1 VFESKVVLRPELE
14 DQKLKNE
21 LTIKQMNYS
30 KHEFVKVNEVGLLI
44 TEAMQGL
51 LDKISQEKKV
61 TQANKSQL
69 RL

>member
-1 VFESKVVLRPELE
+1 MYESKVVLRPELE

-21 LTIKQMNYS
+21 LTIKQMNFS

-61 TQANKSQL
+61 TQANKS
-69 RL
+69 